1 MVILLYFAVNTFGD
15 YLYIMDQPFP
25 GAVQK
30 QPHLKDLIN
39 DRFSLQTELEW
50 DSLEECDRPR
60 HPGCYLAVVQC
71 LKTADTDRMR
81 VVYCIERGAFY

>member
-30 QPHLKDLIN
+30 QPHLLHE
-39 DRFSLQTELEW
+39 S
-50 DSLEECDRPR
+50 
-60 HPGCYLAVVQC
+60 A
-71 LKTADTDRMR
+71 
-81 VVYCIERGAFY
+81 AFL